1 MSSTESTTQFIP
13 WSVSTSNSS
22 QVREVILDVLG
33 KKADSPN
40 ASQTVDEWVRKIN
53 NQVTIGADHSP
64 AVSTL
69 LQVLYWTLIVAGIT
83 INLLIWFIFIKK
95 PKLRTTRNAF
105 IVNLCT
111 SDILLCCITMP
122 FTLEFIIEAKWTFGL
137 YLCKLMPLIQC
148 SNILVATGTVIIIAL
163 DRYNTIVKSP
173 CSCPKRLPPVVY
185 ICCLWLVSLAL
196 SSPLWM
202 FYETEQVLFPDA
214 RWHGGRTFYVLYE
227 VCSEKWPNHASRLA
241 VTFGLLVIQYLAP
254 IVTLA
259 VTHSRIKAFLHQH
272 MANGS
277 IGNRIKT
284 EIQRNRR
291 VTLVLTLIVAVYAV
305 SWLPY
310 HLFSVS
316 DELQAVWAS
325 SRNYNLV
332 FAICHLLAM
341 TSAVTNPVLYGLLNT
356 NFQREWRQLVPRG
369 LSSLCRGSET
379 RRSEQP
385 SGGPTNTVPMLT
397 VQRQDQL
404 SSTAVSILPTT
415 DRAGRRRND
424 TQL

>member
-1 MSSTESTTQFIP
+1 MANSTQIRESILRLIGKEAD
-13 WSVSTSNSS
+13 SDNASLIVDNVVRSIN
-22 QVREVILDVLG
+22 REVNRGAKL
-33 KKADSPN
+33 SPEV
-40 ASQTVDEWVRKIN
+40 A
-53 NQVTIGADHSP
+53 
-64 AVSTL
+64 TL
-69 LQVLYWTLIVAGIT
+69 LQVLYWTLIVLGIT
-83 INLLIWFIFIKK
+83 INLLVWFIFIKK

-122 FTLEFIIEAKWTFGL
+122 FTLQVVLEAKWTFGM
-137 YLCKLMPLIQC
+137 YLCKLVPLIQC

-173 CSCPKRLPPVVY
+173 CSCPKRLPPLVY

-196 SSPLWM
+196 SSPLWV
-202 FYETEQVLFPDA
+202 FNETEPVLFPDSRRHDKRA
-214 RWHGGRTFYVLYE
+214 LFVLYE
-227 VCSEKWPNHASRLA
+227 VCRERWPNHAARLA

-259 VTHSRIKAFLHQH
+259 VTHSRIKAFLYQH
-272 MANGS
+272 LANGS
-277 IGNRIKT
+277 LGNRVKA

-305 SWLPY
+305 SWLPI
-310 HLFSVS
+310 HLFSVA
-316 DELQAVWAS
+316 DELQEVWAS
-325 SRNYNLV
+325 SPAYSLV

-341 TSAVTNPVLYGLLNT
+341 SSAVTNPVLYGLLNT

-369 LSSLCRGSET
+369 LSSLCRGAGA
-379 RRSEQP
+379 RRPEQA
-385 SGGPTNTVPMLT
+385 SGPTNTVPMLA
-397 VQRQDQL
+397 VQRQEQL
-404 SSTAVSILPTT
+404 SSTAVTILSAE
-415 DRAGRRRND
+415 RASRRRTD